1 MIMKIGKLKELAN
14 VFIPK
19 EEAEGEERIDSASA
33 HHFFILVV
41 IVMGMGLF
49 YIYNDVDYDLQI
61 KHYYKSRE
69 ELIDRR
75 YIYITD
81 QKELNEAGMRSNV
94 ETKLRARGSNIAAPH
109 AKQIVIKDEEAD

>member
-1 MIMKIGKLKELAN
+1 MNLNKFKELAN

-19 EEAEGEERIDSASA
+19 EENEGEERIDTATA
-33 HHFFILVV
+33 RHFFILVI

-61 KHYYKSRE
+61 KHYNKSRE
-69 ELIDRR
+69 QLIDKR
-75 YIYITD
+75 YIYISD

-94 ETKLRARGSNIAAPH
+94 ENKLAERKSRLSAP
-109 AKQIVIKDEEAD
+109 KTRQTVISDEETY